1 MSAEVLAS
9 PPQGWPEWVVATKS
23 GSPKWVLATKLL
35 KRDARRSAV
44 IESLD
49 AVHLRLSDDALRRP
63 ADAGVLTVMSNRET
77 HQSSRQ
83 GWQGSCESP
92 R

>member
-49 AVHLRLSDDALRRP
+49 AVHLRPSDDALRRP
-63 ADAGVLTVMSNRET
+63 TDAGALTVMSNRET
-77 HQSSRQ
+77 HQSTRQ
-83 GWQGSCESP
+83 G
-92 R
+92 